1 MKAKFIKSIV
11 IAIIVI
17 LGVGCVSLP
26 FFFRPNEKAIA
37 ETLDPERVDWV
48 LLDGNVP
55 VALHY
60 NNNGQKSFL
69 TQGTTIPFSENNSIS
84 FEFNPIED
92 EISQNDIYAV
102 LNANNELE
110 KVDTPTYIASVTQL
124 RINGVYKKAGGSDT
138 NFSIAV
144 TGEVDTDENANF
156 NITKKDT
163 TSQYTASYFIV
174 DGNEQ
179 PIMGPGDYTI
189 NITYSYRLQDGTQF
203 TDGQA
208 QFTFSI
214 IDDSIYTTN
223 PPTMNNVDPY
233 TQNDT
238 TEYVY
243 NFNKFDPTNKKFL
256 YPEFSY
262 NAKLYQ
268 YNIERNVADKVYLYQ
283 YLNTDLINNKIN
295 YAVYYGSQY
304 LRNESFDIKQ
314 NTETGTI
321 TATLQFKELG
331 EYTLT
336 PTLIDSNGV
345 PYNIPKVN
353 EITQDN
359 TKTLVIFGYILNYT
373 SSDGTKLELMDEEQ
387 KIWASTGATNSNNT
401 IGNLTDTAPAQTVI
415 TNQVPLVF
423 SYLGNL
429 DVENSGDYTGG
440 SISAP
445 DDYDLTIN
453 YSYTSKKGFEY
464 IGQQQFEFT
473 IDNSNP
479 DIYVAYK
486 DNGNDYIELNKKYI
500 NKDLYIGVNNS
511 TSPFMAPVKVKVD
524 QKDYTG
530 NIINSYY
537 LNPTTQKI
545 DITIDGETPTKKEY
559 TIYSTGDNVASLKGE
574 YKFDVSYIY
583 GPNQSVEKATYIIDK
598 SNVTGIEFN
607 KMGPATI
614 DGTITVSSSRVVLS
628 NSPFV
633 FTWISEKSSG
643 AKTWAKYTFAPITDN
658 SITKA
663 SYTLSDNK
671 IGVTNGYA
679 ISSYDQTQRI
689 VDAILDN
696 EKKPYTYTSTSYSG
710 LGVYFIAFEDEAGNS
725 IEYAV
730 INDTSLPYFLQESR
744 TGQDESGMDIY
755 ENSYN
760 PANPANIITDRTKIT
775 FGDYKLLNVTN
786 EDVINKLTNYNVLK
800 NSEETTFLASSVN
813 NSYNVQNPT
822 EQDTIINNNTA
833 VIYKNQN
840 DYNNSP
846 IAGTYPI
853 VSTPEQNI
861 FLLYSIDANG
871 NKTNRQIWMNLDKSQ
886 LQAIINVGTTEEP
899 TNVTITPD
907 SGTNSNNLS
916 LTFIPGGEGESFE
929 VEAIVMEYYAF
940 VASGST
946 NYPFATT
953 PTSTAT
959 LYKKGDTDDKPG
971 NSHENY
977 PATTRTLISQT
988 DDDDGKTTYTISN
1001 FYLSEDKIM
1010 SGMYIFKRIYTDSTP
1025 IDPDDPKEYTYRIF
1039 VDRNNIV
1046 DKEQNI
1052 GNFINVTVGFS
1063 TLNTDNEQV
1072 SFTAWDR
1079 KVDGEYAFITN
1090 KLPTKLYIPYSKY
1103 FDGTNSSQY
1112 YFSYLNVTIKYT
1124 AEGQNPVEYYYTFNS
1139 AEQPYLDISTL
1150 SGAGTYEVTITDNT
1164 GYSMQGE
1171 DGNTQL
1177 NVNPNTFS
1185 FKYKIE
1191 HVAPQIDV
1199 YANDVALNRE
1209 NGNNYYTNIK
1219 SGSENELYATWTDP
1233 IDPYYAKVEKIF
1245 INGNVINLEQDSII
1259 YELCN
1264 AQSDKKINYK
1274 NTGLMITFVNEYNYN
1289 GQIYYQ
1295 FSYKYSFD
1303 ISGTEDK
1310 TFTIELIY
1318 RGSSDKYTFNG
1329 IDYSKSTYTINL
1341 DRTRPDINID
1351 NLYNNDAYLQSLINS
1366 TQYNDF
1372 KNLTEDN
1379 VNASLPNIENYI
1391 FAVNEN
1397 FVLNA
1402 DYDAYPS
1409 FYVIK
1414 LSNKNTPLAITPD
1427 HYLYG
1432 KYSDYNGR
1440 FDFESNIA
1448 TMLGY
1453 KEISYNGTSLLEQLK
1468 QADDIIPEG
1477 DTISGYY
1484 EIIERDYAGNY
1495 RNYVVYIIDQTELND
1510 NKVELFKFGNSD
1522 ISNIEDNYTVIREWN
1537 IPSFS
1542 SVLSWYTLKIN
1553 NESYVFK
1560 NNDND
1565 VDTINDINS
1574 FIATQ
1579 FNQNITFHINLIGS
1593 TNSSTIVR
1601 AIYTHIPFTSQNFKI
1616 AKYESD
1622 AKTKYEIAMPS
1633 FDSNSSIVLTSL
1645 KIVNDKNQSIYEA
1658 TYDNIS
1664 DIPSRITDDML
1675 DSTSELTKGL
1685 YTFTVTDN
1693 YTDATGASKYSFV
1706 VAIDVNDLTYE
1717 DKYEYKSNKYF
1728 DTTSN
1733 TTYTNGSVKVN
1744 YLNSYTVEIL
1754 RNGVKYEAD
1763 STVVG
1768 DSNINYIKL
1777 EAPEFNTKIL
1787 TNATGD
1793 KYVYEISYLMNGQ
1806 QIGAS
1811 DTIVIYNKI
1820 SKINVNYLDNNLV
1833 SFDETNNTTSK
1844 AIKFSWENFKDTD
1857 VVNDF
1862 VATLEYLDDSGQTLI
1877 TDNYTMGTPIN
1888 PQPST
1893 NRYRFNLINT
1903 LLNYKRSVEF
1913 TISTTD
1919 TNLYSVEVNEQ
1930 PLNPSPIDLDLNAKL
1945 DNSTSTVFNA
1955 IQSSES
1961 DTTIKNILE
1970 KCNLVTEQYYTNQ
1983 KSFNIITN
1991 SDNNLK
1997 LKYYIFRNG
2006 KFEKATSTFEYNDEW
2021 NNAYITYIVLIYGQT
2036 NPIYEKLIG
2045 VTIVPTTT
2053 RFTNDGN
2060 YLQYINKNG
2069 IQTTIDN
2076 QRITLRNDVVTN
2088 SQIDLVWNINYTQ
2101 QTTWYNAGNIVY
2113 INYTYNNNT
2122 STLITGQVY
2131 NNTMYRQTIKGAGNH
2146 TIEMYDWAGNKTRFG
2161 TGSSYLVDYCTITI
2175 IDQVVYTINNSAP
2188 IQYAIYNS
2196 GVVLDID
2203 SVFSNYYLPNSL
2215 TINVKKDGST
2225 YTGYTIVDKAYLFE
2239 ETGRYEVY
2247 INARYATTGTEL
2259 TETAYNFSIINPNSS
2274 RLAWEFSGINGYEIV
2289 KVIKNNTDITA
2300 DIKGNKAS
2308 INTLYL
2314 STSDQNYGKGI
2325 YTITIGAQSNDIMEM
2340 SYYTFT
2346 VRINDEVPVINSNP
2360 GYGET
2365 TKGVIT
2371 IEYNPG
2377 QIYDQLGN
2385 ATIRVLTY
2393 NEESGTFNLFGDIKI
2408 NETNAEQNYT
2418 TNFILDQTNDYYIQ
2432 LVTDS
2437 GNIAL
2442 SFRVNR
2448 AEPLNAIAIIVIIAS
2463 VITVVV
2469 LIIVFI
2475 KLRTKMKIR

>member
-60 NNNGQKSFL
+60 ENNGQKSFL
-69 TQGTTIPFSENNSIS
+69 TPGTTIPFSIGNSITFFINTINKS
-84 FEFNPIED
+84 NIPSNNIF
-92 EISQNDIYAV
+92 SLMNDNY
-102 LNANNELE
+102 ELE
-110 KVDTPTYIASVTQL
+110 KVNAPSYISSVTQL
-124 RINGVYKKAGGSDT
+124 RVNGIYKKAGGTET

-144 TGEVDTDENANF
+144 TGDVNTDEKANF
-156 NITKKDT
+156 SITKNEEN
-163 TSQYTASYFIV
+163 SQYTASNFIV

-208 QFTFSI
+208 QFSFSI
-214 IDDSIYTTN
+214 IDDAIYSGAN
-223 PPTMNNVDPY
+223 APIMNNVNEYSTD
-233 TQNDT
+233 TT

-243 NFNKFDPTNKKFL
+243 NFNQFDDANQKFS
-256 YPEFSY
+256 YPEFTY

-268 YNIERNVADKVYLYQ
+268 YNIERNVADKVYLYKYQ
-283 YLNTDLINNKIN
+283 NTDLINNKIN

-304 LRNESFDIKQ
+304 LRNESFNIEQ

-321 TATLQFKELG
+321 TATLQFKDLG

-353 EITQDN
+353 EIIQDN

-387 KIWASTGATNSNNT
+387 KIWASISATNVKKD
-401 IGNLTDTAPAQTVI
+401 TDDIKDKTSINTAPAQTVI

-429 DVENSGDYTGG
+429 DVENSVNYKGG

-445 DDYDLTIN
+445 GEYELTLQ
-453 YSYTSKKGFEY
+453 YTYTSKKGATY
-464 IGQQQFEFT
+464 IGKQQFAFT

-486 DNGNDYIELNKKYI
+486 DNSGNYIELNKKYI

-524 QKDYTG
+524 QKAYGDNG
-530 NIINSYY
+530 KIINTYY
-537 LNPTTQKI
+537 LNPTTQ
-545 DITIDGETPTKKEY
+545 TIETEDKQY
-559 TIYSTGDNVASLKGE
+559 TIYSTGDNVASLRGE

-583 GPNQSVEKATYIIDK
+583 GPNQSVEQATYIIDK
-598 SNVTGIEFN
+598 SNVTGIQFN
-607 KMGPATI
+607 KMGPANI

-628 NSPFV
+628 NSPFT
-633 FTWISEKSSG
+633 FTWKLTKSSG

-663 SYTLSDNK
+663 SYTLADNK

-679 ISSYDQTQRI
+679 ISSYDQTSRI
-689 VDAILDN
+689 IDDGNLVN
-696 EKKPYTYTSTSYSG
+696 SQYTSYSG

-744 TGQDESGMDIY
+744 TGQDESGVDIY

-775 FGDYKLLNVTN
+775 FGDYKLLEITN
-786 EDVINKLTNYNVLK
+786 IDVINKLTNYNVLK
-800 NSEETTFLASSVN
+800 TSETTTFLASSVK
-813 NSYNVQNPT
+813 NSYSIKQPDNEIT
-822 EQDTIINNNTA
+822 INNNTA

-861 FLLYSIDANG
+861 FFLYSIDANG
-871 NKTNRQIWMNLDKSQ
+871 NKTNRKIWMNLDKSQ
-886 LQAIINVGTTEEP
+886 LQAIINVGTTEKP

-916 LTFIPGGEGESFE
+916 LTFIPGGERESFE

-946 NYPFATT
+946 NYPFAAT

-959 LYKKGDTDDKPG
+959 LYKKGDTIGESLG

-977 PATTRTLISQT
+977 PRTTRTLISQT

-1025 IDPDDPKEYTYRIF
+1025 IDPDDPKEYTYRVF

-1063 TLNTDNEQV
+1063 TLNTDEEQV

-1079 KVDGEYAFITN
+1079 KVGDGYAFITN

-1112 YFSYLNVTIKYT
+1112 YFSNLNVTIKYT
-1124 AEGQNPVEYYYTFNS
+1124 AEGQNPIEYNYTYNS
-1139 AEQPYLDISTL
+1139 KNQDYLDISNL

-1164 GYSMQGE
+1164 GYSIQGE

-1177 NVNPNTFS
+1177 NFNPNTFS

-1219 SGSENELYATWTDP
+1219 SGNELYATWTDP

-1245 INGNVINLEQDSII
+1245 INGNVINLEQDNII

-1372 KNLTEDN
+1372 KNLTKDN
-1379 VNASLPNIENYI
+1379 IDTSLPNIENYI

-1397 FVLNA
+1397 FVLKA
-1402 DYDAYPS
+1402 DYDAYPN
-1409 FYVIK
+1409 FYLIK

-1448 TMLGY
+1448 SMLGY
-1453 KEISYNGTSLLEQLK
+1453 KEIAYNGTSLLEQLK
-1468 QADDIIPEG
+1468 QAYTDITEI

-1495 RNYVVYIIDQTELND
+1495 RSYVVYIIDQTELND

-1553 NESYVFK
+1553 DHSFVFK

-1565 VDTINDINS
+1565 VKTINEINS

-1579 FNQNITFHINLIGS
+1579 FNQNTTFHINLIGS

-1601 AIYTHIPFTSQNFKI
+1601 AIYTHVPFTSQNFKI
-1616 AKYESD
+1616 AKYESAD
-1622 AKTKYEIAMPS
+1622 DVEYEISMPS

-1645 KIVNDKNQSIYEA
+1645 EIKNDKNQLIYEA
-1658 TYDNIS
+1658 TYDNIV

-1693 YTDATGASKYSFV
+1693 YTDATGASEYSFV
-1706 VAIDVNDLTYE
+1706 VAIDVSDLSKEEKYVYE
-1717 DKYEYKSNKYF
+1717 QNTSQYF
-1728 DTTSN
+1728 DSNNN
-1733 TTYTNGSVKVN
+1733 TTYTSGFVTVR

-1754 RNGVKYEAD
+1754 RNGVKYEAN
-1763 STVVG
+1763 STVEG
-1768 DSNINYIKL
+1768 DSNINNIKL
-1777 EAPEFNTKIL
+1777 EAPEFNTSIL

-1903 LLNYKRSVEF
+1903 LLKYKRSVEF

-1945 DNSTSTVFNA
+1945 DNSTSTVFDA

-1983 KSFNIITN
+1983 KSFDIITN
-1991 SDNNLK
+1991 ADNNLK

-2053 RFTNDGN
+2053 RFANDGN

-2196 GVVLDID
+2196 GVILDID

-2325 YTITIGAQSNDIMEM
+2325 YTITIGAKNNDIVEM

>member
-11 IAIIVI
+11 IAVI
-17 LGVGCVSLP
+17 LILGIGCITLP
-26 FFFRPNEKAIA
+26 FVFRQNEKAVA
-37 ETLDPERVDWV
+37 ETVEPEHVDWV

-69 TQGTTIPFSENNSIS
+69 TPGTTIPFSIDNSIDFYMNTIDKNS
-84 FEFNPIED
+84 LPNG
-92 EISQNDIYAV
+92 DIYTI
-102 LNANNELE
+102 LNDHNELE
-110 KVDTPTYIASVTQL
+110 KVNAPSYISSVTQL
-124 RINGVYKKAGGSDT
+124 RINGIYKEAGGTET

-144 TGEVDTDENANF
+144 TGNVNTDENANF
-156 NITKKDT
+156 SITKNGENP
-163 TSQYTASYFIV
+163 QYPANNFIV

-179 PIMGPGDYTI
+179 STMGPGDYTI
-189 NITYSYRLQDGTQF
+189 NISYSYRLQDGTQY

-208 QFTFSI
+208 QFSFSI
-214 IDDSIYTTN
+214 IDDAIYSGDN
-223 PPTMNNVDPY
+223 APIMENVNEYSTD
-233 TQNDT
+233 TT

-243 NFNKFDPTNKKFL
+243 NFNQFDDANQKFL

-262 NAKLYQ
+262 NTKLYQ

-314 NTETGTI
+314 NTETGAI

-353 EITQDN
+353 EIIQDN

-401 IGNLTDTAPAQTVI
+401 IGNLTETAPAQTVI

-445 DDYDLTIN
+445 EEYELTLQ
-453 YSYTSKKGFEY
+453 YSYTSKKDVTYTGK
-464 IGQQQFEFT
+464 QQFKFT

-524 QKDYTG
+524 QKDYED
-530 NIINSYY
+530 NIINTYY

-545 DITIDGETPTKKEY
+545 DITIDEETSSKKTY

-598 SNVTGIEFN
+598 SNVTGIQFN
-607 KMGPATI
+607 KMGGTTI
-614 DGTITVSSSRVVLS
+614 SDNITVSSSRVVLS
-628 NSPFV
+628 NSPFT
-633 FTWISEKSSG
+633 FTWKLTKSSR

-663 SYTLSDNK
+663 SYTLADNK

-679 ISSYDQTQRI
+679 ISSYDQTPRI
-689 VDAILDN
+689 IDDGNFVDSQ
-696 EKKPYTYTSTSYSG
+696 YTSYSG

-725 IEYAV
+725 IEYVV

-744 TGQDESGMDIY
+744 TGQDESGVDIY

-760 PANPANIITDRTKIT
+760 PSNPSNIITDRTKIT
-775 FGDYKLLNVTN
+775 FGDYKLLEITN
-786 EDVINKLTNYNVLK
+786 IDVINKLRNYNVLK
-800 NSEETTFLASSVN
+800 TNETLTFLASSVN
-813 NSYNVQNPT
+813 NSYNVQNST

-861 FLLYSIDANG
+861 FFLYSTDANG

-886 LQAIINVGTTEEP
+886 LQAIINVGTTEDP

-940 VASGST
+940 VASGGT

-959 LYKKGDTDDKPG
+959 LYKKGDTIGESLG
-971 NSHENY
+971 NSHEAY
-977 PATTRTLISQT
+977 PAITRTLTSQLA
-988 DDDDGKTTYTISN
+988 DGKTLYTISN
-1001 FYLSEDKIM
+1001 FYLSEDNKIM

-1025 IDPDDPKEYTYRIF
+1025 IDPDDPQEYTYRIF

-1063 TLNTDNEQV
+1063 TLSTDEEQV

-1090 KLPTKLYIPYSKY
+1090 KLPTKLFIPYSKY
-1103 FDGTNSSQY
+1103 YDGTNSSQY
-1112 YFSYLNVTIKYT
+1112 YFSNLNVTIIYT
-1124 AEGQNPVEYYYTFNS
+1124 VDEQNPVEYYYTFNS
-1139 AEQPYLDISTL
+1139 AEQPYLDISNL
-1150 SGAGTYEVTITDNT
+1150 SGAGVYEVVITDNT
-1164 GYSMQGE
+1164 GYSIQGE

-1191 HVAPQIDV
+1191 HVAPQIEV
-1199 YANDVALNRE
+1199 YANNIALDRQN
-1209 NGNNYYTNIK
+1209 NNNYYTNVK
-1219 SGSENELYATWTDP
+1219 NDKELYATWTDP
-1233 IDPYYAKVEKIF
+1233 IDPYYAKIRKVV
-1245 INGNVINLEQDSII
+1245 INNTNVINLEQIEDSTI
-1259 YELCN
+1259 YQLCIN
-1264 AQSDKKINYK
+1264 ATDYTINYN

-1289 GQIYYQ
+1289 GQTYYQ
-1295 FSYKYSFD
+1295 FSYKYLFD
-1303 ISGTEDK
+1303 ISGIEDK
-1310 TFTIELIY
+1310 TFTIELSY
-1318 RGSSDKYTFNG
+1318 SDRSSQYIFNDV
-1329 IDYSKSTYTINL
+1329 DYSKSTYTINL
-1341 DRTRPDINID
+1341 DRTRPDTNID
-1351 NLYNNDAYLQSLINS
+1351 NLYNNDSYLQSLVNPS
-1366 TQYNDF
+1366 QYYNF
-1372 KNLTEDN
+1372 KNLTANNIDDT
-1379 VNASLPNIENYI
+1379 LPNIENYI
-1391 FAVNEN
+1391 FVVDEN

-1402 DYDAYPS
+1402 DYDKYPNY
-1409 FYVIK
+1409 YVNRID
-1414 LSNKNTPLAITPD
+1414 NKNTPLAITPD

-1432 KYSDYNGR
+1432 DYNDYNGR

-1453 KEISYNGTSLLEQLK
+1453 KEISYNGTSLLEQIK
-1468 QADDIIPEG
+1468 QAYTNITEIG
-1477 DTISGYY
+1477 TISGYY

-1495 RNYVVYIIDQTELND
+1495 RNYVVYVIDPNEEND
-1510 NKVELFKFGNSD
+1510 GKVELFNFGNSD
-1522 ISNIEDNYTVIREWN
+1522 ISNKNTNYTVIREWN

-1542 SVLSWYTLKIN
+1542 SVLSWYTLQIN
-1553 NESYVFK
+1553 DRSFVFK

-1565 VDTINDINS
+1565 VDIINAIDS
-1574 FIATQ
+1574 YVATE
-1579 FNQNITFHINLIGS
+1579 FNKNTTFYIDLRGS
-1593 TNSSTIVR
+1593 TNASTIVR
-1601 AIYTHIPFTSQNFKI
+1601 AIYTHIPFTSQDFKI
-1616 AKYESD
+1616 AKYESNGSVE
-1622 AKTKYEIAMPS
+1622 YEIELPT
-1633 FDSNSSIVLTSL
+1633 FDEDSSIVLTSL
-1645 KIVNDKNQSIYEA
+1645 KIKNDKNQQIYEGE
-1658 TYDNIS
+1658 YNNIN
-1664 DIPSRITDDML
+1664 DIPLRITNSML
-1675 DSTSELTKGL
+1675 ESTLNSGL

-1693 YTDATGASKYSFV
+1693 YTDATTLTNEYSFV
-1706 VAIDVNDLTYE
+1706 VPIDVVDLSKEEKYVYE
-1717 DKYEYKSNKYF
+1717 SNTNQYF
-1728 DTTSN
+1728 DANTN
-1733 TTYTNGSVKVN
+1733 TTYTNGSVTVR

-1754 RNGVKYEAD
+1754 RNGVKYD
-1763 STVVG
+1763 VGSTAEDG
-1768 DSNINYIKL
+1768 SNIYNIL
-1777 EAPEFNTKIL
+1777 LDAPRFDTSIL
-1787 TNATGD
+1787 DNATGD

-1806 QIGAS
+1806 QIGVT
-1811 DTIVIYNKI
+1811 DTIIVYNKI

-1844 AIKFSWENFKDTD
+1844 AIKFSWENFQDSD
-1857 VVNDF
+1857 IVNNF
-1862 VATLEYLDDSGQTLI
+1862 VATLEYLDDGGNVII
-1877 TDNYTMGTPIN
+1877 TDNYIMGTPIN
-1888 PQPST
+1888 PQPS
-1893 NRYRFNLINT
+1893 NNKYRFNLINT
-1903 LLNYKRSVEF
+1903 YLNYKRSVEF
-1913 TISTTD
+1913 TISTTE

-1930 PLNPSPIDLDLNAKL
+1930 ALRPSPVELDLNSKL
-1945 DNSTSTVFNA
+1945 NNSDTVISR
-1955 IQSSES
+1955 IQSAET
-1961 DTTIKNILE
+1961 DNTLKNILS
-1970 KCNLVTEQYYTNQ
+1970 KCNSVTEQYYTNQ
-1983 KSFNIITN
+1983 KSFNIVTN
-1991 SDNNLK
+1991 ADNNLNI
-1997 LKYYIFRNG
+1997 KYYIFKNG
-2006 KFEKATSTFEYNDEW
+2006 VFEKATNNFEYNSEW
-2021 NNAYITYIVLIYGQT
+2021 NNYYITYITLIYGQT

-2045 VTIVPTTT
+2045 VTIVPTIT
-2053 RFTNDGN
+2053 RFANDGN
-2060 YLQYINKNG
+2060 YLQYINKNQ
-2069 IQTTIDN
+2069 IQTNIDN
-2076 QRITLRNDVVTN
+2076 QRITLRNDMVAN
-2088 SQIDLVWNINYTQ
+2088 SQIDLVWNINYTSEA
-2101 QTTWYNAGNIVY
+2101 QTSWYNSGNIVY
-2113 INYTYNNNT
+2113 INYTYNNST
-2122 STLITGQVY
+2122 STMITGQLY
-2131 NNTMYRQTIKGAGNH
+2131 NDIMYRQTIKGAGNH
-2146 TIEMYDWAGNKTRFG
+2146 IIEMYDWAGNKTRFG

-2175 IDQVVYTINNSAP
+2175 IDQVVYTINNTAP

-2203 SVFSNYYLPNSL
+2203 NVFSNYYLPNSL
-2215 TINVKKDGST
+2215 TINVKKDGAT

-2239 ETGRYEVY
+2239 ESGRYEVY

-2259 TETAYNFSIINPNSS
+2259 TETAYNFTIINPNSS
-2274 RLAWEFSGINGYEIV
+2274 RLAWEFSGISGYEIV

-2300 DIKGNKAS
+2300 DIKGNKQS

-2314 STSDQNYGKGI
+2314 STSEQNYGKGV
-2325 YTITIGAQSNDIMEM
+2325 YTITIGAKNNDIVGMT
-2340 SYYTFT
+2340 YYTFT
-2346 VRINDEVPVINSNP
+2346 VRINDEVPVIKSNP
-2360 GYGET
+2360 EYGET

-2408 NETNAEQNYT
+2408 NEANANQNYT
-2418 TNFILDQTNDYYIQ
+2418 TNFILDKTNDYYIQ

>member
-11 IAIIVI
+11 IAIILI

-26 FFFRPNEKAIA
+26 FFFRPNEKAVA
-37 ETLDPERVDWV
+37 ETLEPERVDWV

-69 TQGTTIPFSENNSIS
+69 TPGTTIPFSNGNSITFS
-84 FEFNPIED
+84 INTINKSNIPSNNIF
-92 EISQNDIYAV
+92 SLMNDNY
-102 LNANNELE
+102 ELE
-110 KVDTPTYIASVTQL
+110 KVNAPSYISSVTQL
-124 RINGVYKKAGGSDT
+124 RVNGIYKEAGGTET

-144 TGEVDTDENANF
+144 TGNVNTDENANF
-156 NITKKDT
+156 SITKNGDNP
-163 TSQYTASYFIV
+163 QYTASNFIV

-179 PIMGPGDYTI
+179 STMGPGDYI
-189 NITYSYRLQDGTQF
+189 LNISYSYRLQDGTQY

-214 IDDSIYTTN
+214 IDDSIYTN
-223 PPTMNNVDPY
+223 NNAPKMSNVDTY
-233 TQNDT
+233 TQNGT
-238 TEYVY
+238 TEFVY
-243 NFNKFDPTNKKFL
+243 NFNKFDNDATKFL
-256 YPEFSY
+256 YPEFTY

-268 YNIERNVADKVYLYQ
+268 YNIERNIADKVYLYQ

-304 LRNESFDIKQ
+304 LRNESFDIVQ
-314 NTETGTI
+314 DAEDGSI
-321 TATLQFKELG
+321 MATLQFKELG

-353 EITQDN
+353 EIIQNN

-387 KIWASTGATNSNNT
+387 KIWASTSATNNINT
-401 IGNLTDTAPAQTVI
+401 DLTNTTPTPEQKVI

-423 SYLGNL
+423 SYLGTL
-429 DVENSGDYTGG
+429 NSETSNYKGG

-445 DDYDLTIN
+445 DDYNLTIN
-453 YSYTSKKGFEY
+453 YSYTSKKGFKY
-464 IGQQQFEFT
+464 TGQQQFAFT

-486 DNGNDYIELNKKYI
+486 NDESNYVELNKQYI
-500 NKDLYIGVNNS
+500 NKDLYIAVHNS

-524 QKDYTG
+524 QKDYDD
-530 NIINSYY
+530 NILSSYY
-537 LNPTTQKI
+537 LNPTTQTI
-545 DITIDGETPTKKEY
+545 DITIDEETSSKKTY
-559 TIYSTGDNVASLKGE
+559 TIYSTGNNVASLRGE

-598 SNVTGIEFN
+598 SNVTGIQFN
-607 KMGPATI
+607 KMGGTTI
-614 DGTITVSSSRVVLS
+614 GNTITVSSSRVVLS
-628 NSPFV
+628 NTPFT
-633 FTWISEKSSG
+633 FTWKLTKSSG

-663 SYTLSDNK
+663 SYTLADNK

-679 ISSYDQTQRI
+679 ISSYDQTPRI
-689 VDAILDN
+689 IDDGNLVDSQ
-696 EKKPYTYTSTSYSG
+696 YTSYSG

-744 TGQDESGMDIY
+744 VGQSDSGDIY

-775 FGDYKLLNVTN
+775 FGDYKLLEITN
-786 EDVINKLTNYNVLK
+786 ADVINKLTNYNVLK

-813 NSYNVQNPT
+813 NSYKLEQAT
-822 EQDTIINNNTA
+822 EQDIIIINNNTA

-861 FLLYSIDANG
+861 FFLYSTDANG
-871 NKTNRQIWMNLDKSQ
+871 NKTSRKIWMNLDKSQ
-886 LQAIINVGTTEEP
+886 LQAIINVGTEEEA
-899 TNVTITPD
+899 TYVTITPD
-907 SGTNSNNLS
+907 NGTNSNNLS
-916 LTFIPGGEGESFE
+916 LTFIPGGERESFE
-929 VEAIVMEYYAF
+929 VEAIVMEYYSF

-959 LYKKGDTDDKPG
+959 LYKKGDTTGTNPG

-977 PATTRTLISQT
+977 PATTRTLTST
-988 DDDDGKTTYTISN
+988 TGDDGKTTYTISN

-1025 IDPDDPKEYTYRIF
+1025 IDPDDPQEYTYRIF

-1063 TLNTDNEQV
+1063 TLNTDKEQV

-1090 KLPTKLYIPYSKY
+1090 KLPTKLFIPYSKY
-1103 FDGTNSSQY
+1103 YDGTNSSQY
-1112 YFSYLNVTIKYT
+1112 YFSNLNVTIKYT
-1124 AEGQNPVEYYYTFNS
+1124 ADGQNPVEYYYTFNS
-1139 AEQPYLDISTL
+1139 AEQPYLDISNL
-1150 SGAGTYEVTITDNT
+1150 SGAGVYEVTITDNT
-1164 GYSMQGE
+1164 GYSIQGE

-1177 NVNPNTFS
+1177 NVKPNTFS

-1191 HVAPQIDV
+1191 HVAPQIEV
-1199 YANDVALNRE
+1199 YANNIALDRQN
-1209 NGNNYYTNIK
+1209 NNNYYTNVK
-1219 SGSENELYATWTDP
+1219 NDKELYATWTDP
-1233 IDPYYAKVEKIF
+1233 IDPYYAKVKKVVVNNTQVIF
-1245 INGNVINLEQDSII
+1245 IDQDSII

-1264 AQSDKKINYK
+1264 SSEDKTINYN
-1274 NTGLMITFVNEYNYN
+1274 NTGLIITFVNEYNYN
-1289 GQIYYQ
+1289 GQTYYQ

-1318 RGSSDKYTFNG
+1318 SGSSDKYTFNDV
-1329 IDYSKSTYTINL
+1329 DYSKSTYTINL

-1379 VNASLPNIENYI
+1379 VNTSLPNIENYI

-1397 FVLNA
+1397 FVLKA
-1402 DYDAYPS
+1402 DYDAYPN
-1409 FYVIK
+1409 FYVSNK

-1453 KEISYNGTSLLEQLK
+1453 TEIAYNGTSLLEQLK
-1468 QADDIIPEG
+1468 QAYTIPEG

-1495 RNYVVYIIDQTELND
+1495 RNYVVYVIDPNEEND
-1510 NKVELFKFGNSD
+1510 GKVELFKFGNSD

-1553 NESYVFK
+1553 NESFVFK
-1560 NNDND
+1560 NNDNN

-1579 FNQNITFHINLIGS
+1579 FNKNITFHINLIGS

-1616 AKYESD
+1616 AKYDSTNDVE
-1622 AKTKYEIAMPS
+1622 YEISMPS

-1645 KIVNDKNQSIYEA
+1645 KIVNDKNQLIYEA
-1658 TYDNIS
+1658 TYDNIV
-1664 DIPSRITDDML
+1664 DIPSRITNNML
-1675 DSTSELTKGL
+1675 DSTYELTQGL

-1693 YTDATGASKYSFV
+1693 YTDATGANAYSFV

-1717 DKYEYKSNKYF
+1717 EKYVYKSNQYF

-1733 TTYTNGSVKVN
+1733 TTYTNGSVTVR
-1744 YLNSYTVEIL
+1744 YLNSYKVKIK
-1754 RNGVKYEAD
+1754 RNGVDY
-1763 STVVG
+1763 TMG
-1768 DSNINYIKL
+1768 SNPEDNGTTYNILL
-1777 EAPEFNTKIL
+1777 EAPRFDTSVL
-1787 TNATGD
+1787 SNATGD

-1862 VATLEYLDDSGQTLI
+1862 VATLEYLDDSGQTLM

-1888 PQPST
+1888 PQSST

-1903 LLNYKRSVEF
+1903 LLKYKRSVEF
-1913 TISTTD
+1913 TISAE

-1930 PLNPSPIDLDLNAKL
+1930 ALNPSPVELDLNSKL
-1945 DNSTSTVFNA
+1945 NDSDTVISR
-1955 IQSSES
+1955 IQSAET
-1961 DTTIKNILE
+1961 DNTLKNILS
-1970 KCNLVTEQYYTNQ
+1970 KCNSVTEQYYTNQ

-2006 KFEKATSTFEYNDEW
+2006 VFEKATSTFEYNDEW

-2036 NPIYEKLIG
+2036 NPIFEKLIG

-2053 RFTNDGN
+2053 RFASDSN

-2101 QTTWYNAGNIVY
+2101 QTSWYNAGNIVY

-2131 NNTMYRQTIKGAGNH
+2131 HDTMYRQTIKGAGNH

-2196 GVVLDID
+2196 GVILDID

-2325 YTITIGAQSNDIMEM
+2325 YTITIGAKSNDIMEM